1 MRRKNYNQAVEKL
14 ENSEKLTK
22 ILGNREEYE
31 V

>member
-14 ENSEKLTK
+14 EHSEKLTK